1 MMECEKLIVDN
12 LLKEGAIKFYIRYV
26 DYTLLLVKCQDND
39 KVLKAF
45 NWFDHNI
52 KFTVDKFENETP
64 HFMDLETC
72 PNGLSIFQKTAN
84 TGQYINMDSFILW
97 KWKTAWIRSLAD
109 ETQNVC
115 SKENFPK
122 ELQLIKKFASWNGY
136 P

>member
-72 PNGLSIFQKTAN
+72 PNGLSIFQKTQTLGN
-84 TGQYINMDSFILW
+84 TLTWTPLFCGNGKQPGSGHLLMEHRTYVQ
-97 KWKTAWIRSLAD
+97 KKTFQKNS
-109 ETQNVC
+109 N
-115 SKENFPK
+115 
-122 ELQLIKKFASWNGY
+122 
-136 P
+136 